1 MGAWA
6 EHFKGPSHKTL
17 PSSVCVNRQPNNGN
31 GFFPASLSPLPIL
44 DPNAGLQNATP
55 EVSGDVMSKRLA
67 LLDKLDSGFRTRF
80 QTASVKSYTEFYEN
94 TVKIMSSDD
103 LKAFSIAD
111 EPQDLRE
118 KYGMNNF
125 GQGCLLARRLV
136 EKGVRCIE
144 VTSGGWDMHN
154 DIEDALQ
161 DRGAEMDQGVAAL
174 LADLAERGLLE
185 STLVVLCSEF
195 GRTPRINGNAGRDH
209 YPKVFSTMFAGGGI
223 KGGIVYG
230 ASDKGGHEV
239 ADKGVTVQDFL
250 TTIGWSLGLPVDEV
264 VMSPSN
270 RPFTVGDKGKPILE
284 LFA

>member
-1 MGAWA
+1 
-6 EHFKGPSHKTL
+6 
-17 PSSVCVNRQPNNGN
+17 
-31 GFFPASLSPLPIL
+31 
-44 DPNAGLQNATP
+44 LQNATP

-103 LKAFSIAD
+103 SKAFSIAD

-118 KYGMNNF
+118 KYGMNKF
-125 GQGCLLARRLV
+125 GQGCLLARRLI

-174 LADLAERGLLE
+174 LADLSERGLLE
-185 STLVVLCSEF
+185 STIVVLCSEF
-195 GRTPRINGNAGRDH
+195 GRTPRIDGNAGRRPSSEGLQH
-209 YPKVFSTMFAGGGI
+209 NVRRRR
-223 KGGIVYG
+223 
-230 ASDKGGHEV
+230 H
-239 ADKGVTVQDFL
+239 Q
-250 TTIGWSLGLPVDEV
+250 GWHRPWSQRQGRPRSRRQRSHRAGLPQHHRLVARPSRGRSRHVPQQPPLHRGRQGQADPGV
-264 VMSPSN
+264 VC
-270 RPFTVGDKGKPILE
+270 VK
-284 LFA
+284 